1 MDYSTETLNVQFLN
15 NAFIDKLD
23 QGLTK
28 EAGAA
33 MSTFVRQKLREDG
46 FARKIFT
53 PMMITASDLDRGL
66 DDQPRVIIEKEPDS
80 IAATLPLSGKEEIR
94 YFKGSRYEVGF
105 YKIESKEFVKSK
117 FELATYK
124 TDIRHILQENSV
136 KDLQKEEDSNLLK
149 GLAGIFATRQAAAVA
164 GDRDFPAEA
173 QNANYLTAA
182 SLDGV
187 TVVDKLMQLIQFLVD
202 DFQKPGKLLISHQLY
217 LAVLREPATQ
227 LGDTFATDAFKNGA
241 IEGFY
246 GFEFVTTNKSDLL
259 SSDFF
264 DNGVPSTTR
273 ATKGDIAIA
282 FAPEAYLGQFYS
294 LQEPTVF
301 LKSEADM
308 ISFKTYE
315 SIAIGIGNTLSFI
328 CGQIDPRLQVKLGG
342 R

>member
-1 MDYSTETLNVQFLN
+1 MDYATETLNVQFLN
-15 NAFIDKLD
+15 NAFIDKMD

-46 FARKIFT
+46 FARKVFT
-53 PMMITASDLDRGL
+53 PMMVTASDLDRGL

-136 KDLQKEEDSNLLK
+136 KDLQKVEDSNLIT
-149 GLAGIFATRQAAAVA
+149 GLGTIFGTRQAATDAA
-164 GDRDFPAEA
+164 DRDFPAEA
-173 QNANYLTAA
+173 QDAKFLTNATLT
-182 SLDGV
+182 GV
-187 TVVDKLMQLIQFLVD
+187 TVVDKLMQLIQLMVD

-217 LAVLREPATQ
+217 LSVLREPATQ
-227 LGDTFATDAFKNGA
+227 LGDSFATDAFKTGA

-246 GFEFVTTNKSDLL
+246 GFEFITSNKSDLL
-259 SSDFF
+259 SSAFV
-264 DNGVPSTTR
+264 NTGVPSTSR

-315 SIAIGIGNTLSFI
+315 SIGIGIGNTKAFI
-328 CGQIDPRLQVKLGG
+328 IGQIDPRL
-342 R
+342 

>member
-46 FARKIFT
+46 FCRKIFNAQ
-53 PMMITASDLDRGL
+53 MVTASDLDRGL

-80 IAATLPLSGKEEIR
+80 VSATIPLSGKGEVR

-105 YKIESKEFVKSK
+105 YKIESAEFKKSK
-117 FELATYK
+117 FELSTYK

-136 KDLQKEEDSNLLK
+136 KDIQKEEDSNLLK
-149 GLAGIFATRQAAAVA
+149 GLAAIFKSRNADSTVA
-164 GDRDFPAEA
+164 NNDFPSEA
-173 QNANYLTAA
+173 QNAKYLTAA

-187 TVVDKLMQLIQFLVD
+187 TVVDKLMQLVQFLVD

-227 LGDTFATDAFKNGA
+227 LGDTHASNAFKDGSLDS
-241 IEGFY
+241 FY
-246 GFEFVTTNKSDLL
+246 GFEFITSNKSDLL
-259 SSDFF
+259 SSAFLDSG
-264 DNGVPSTTR
+264 NPSASR

-282 FAPEAYLGQFYS
+282 FAPEQYLGQMYS
-294 LQEPTVF
+294 LQEPSVY
-301 LKSEADM
+301 LKAEADM

-315 SIAIGIGNTLSFI
+315 SVGVGIGNTKAFVI
-328 CGQIDPRLQVKLGG
+328 GQISPRL
-342 R
+342 

>member
-15 NAFIDKLD
+15 NAFIEKLD

-46 FARKIFT
+46 FTRKIFT
-53 PMMITASDLDRGL
+53 PLMVTASDLDRGL

-80 IAATLPLSGKEEIR
+80 IAATLPLSGKDEVR

-149 GLAGIFATRQAAAVA
+149 GLSTIFKSAARNA
-164 GDRDFPAEA
+164 DFTEDVSTSGFLSAS
-173 QNANYLTAA
+173 
-182 SLDGV
+182 SLDGT
-187 TVVDKLMQLIQFLVD
+187 TVIDKLMQLIQFLVD
-202 DFQKPGKLLISHQLY
+202 DYQKPGKLLISHQLY

-227 LGDTFATDAFKNGA
+227 LGDQFASDAFKTGA
-241 IEGFY
+241 VDGFY
-246 GFEFVTTNKSDLL
+246 GFEFITTNKSDLL
-259 SSDFF
+259 SSTFMTT
-264 DNGVPSTTR
+264 GVPSTNR

-282 FAPEAYLGQFYS
+282 FAPEEYLGQFYS

-308 ISFKTYE
+308 ISFHTYE
-315 SIAIGIGNTLSFI
+315 AIGIGIGNTKAFVI
-328 CGQIDPRLQVKLGG
+328 GQISPRM
-342 R
+342 

>member
-53 PMMITASDLDRGL
+53 PMMVTASDLDRGL

-80 IAATLPLSGKEEIR
+80 VAATLPLSGKDEIR

-105 YKIESKEFVKSK
+105 YKIESKEFIKSK

-136 KDLQKEEDSNLLK
+136 KDLQKEEDSNLLT
-149 GLAGIFATRQAAAVA
+149 GLGGVFAMRQSAAVSD
-164 GDRDFPAEA
+164 DRDFPLEA
-173 QNANYLTAA
+173 QNAKYLTEL
-182 SLDGV
+182 SLTGL
-187 TVVDKLMQLIQFLVD
+187 TVVDKLMQMVQFLVD
-202 DFQKPGKLLISHQLY
+202 DFQKPGKLLLSHQLY

-227 LGDTFATDAFKNGA
+227 LGDTHATNAFKTGA
-241 IEGFY
+241 IDSFY
-246 GFEFVTTNKSDLL
+246 GFEFVTSNKSDLL
-259 SSDFF
+259 STDFI
-264 DNGVPSTTR
+264 DSGVPSTVR
-273 ATKGDIAIA
+273 ANKGNIAIA

-315 SIAIGIGNTLSFI
+315 AIGIGLGNTKAFI
-328 CGQIDPRLQVKLGG
+328 IGEIDPRL
-342 R
+342 

>member
-1 MDYSTETLNVQFLN
+1 
-15 NAFIDKLD
+15 
-23 QGLTK
+23 
-28 EAGAA
+28 
-33 MSTFVRQKLREDG
+33 
-46 FARKIFT
+46 
-53 PMMITASDLDRGL
+53 MMVTASDLDRGL

-80 IAATLPLSGKEEIR
+80 IAATLPLSGKDEVR

-136 KDLQKEEDSNLLK
+136 KDLQKEEDSNLLT
-149 GLAGIFATRQAAAVA
+149 GLGTIMKTRTA
-164 GDRDFPAEA
+164 DFSTETGLGT
-173 QNANYLTAA
+173 NGYLTST

-187 TVVDKLMQLIQFLVD
+187 TVVDKLMQLIQFMVD

-217 LAVLREPATQ
+217 LSVLREPATQ
-227 LGDTFATDAFKNGA
+227 LGDQFASEAFKNGA
-241 IEGFY
+241 IDSFY
-246 GFEFVTTNKSDLL
+246 GFEFVTSNKSDLL
-259 SSDFF
+259 SSDFIRT
-264 DNGVPSTTR
+264 GVPGTDR

-315 SIAIGIGNTLSFI
+315 AIGIGIGNTKAFI
-328 CGQIDPRLQVKLGG
+328 IGQIDPRL
-342 R
+342 

>member
-1 MDYSTETLNVQFLN
+1 
-15 NAFIDKLD
+15 
-23 QGLTK
+23 
-28 EAGAA
+28 
-33 MSTFVRQKLREDG
+33 
-46 FARKIFT
+46 
-53 PMMITASDLDRGL
+53 MMVTASDLDRGL

-136 KDLQKEEDSNLLK
+136 KDLQKEEDSNLIT
-149 GLAGIFATRQAAAVA
+149 GLGQIFRTRTT
-164 GDRDFPAEA
+164 DFAE
-173 QNANYLTAA
+173 NPTNGFLTAT

-187 TVVDKLMQLIQFLVD
+187 TVVDKLMQLIQFMVD

-227 LGDTFATDAFKNGA
+227 LGDKFASEAFQNGA
-241 IEGFY
+241 MDKFY
-246 GFEFVTTNKSDLL
+246 GFEFITSNKSDLL
-259 SSDFF
+259 SSEFLTS
-264 DNGVPSTTR
+264 GTPGTTR

-282 FAPEAYLGQFYS
+282 FAPETYLGQFYS

-315 SIAIGIGNTLSFI
+315 SIGIGIGNTKAFVI
-328 CGQIDPRLQVKLGG
+328 G
-342 R
+342 

>member
-53 PMMITASDLDRGL
+53 PMMVTASDLDRGL

-80 IAATLPLSGKEEIR
+80 IAATLPLSGKDEIK

-136 KDLQKEEDSNLLK
+136 KDLQKEEDSNLIK
-149 GLAGIFATRQAAAVA
+149 GLATVMKSRAADFAEDISTS
-164 GDRDFPAEA
+164 GF
-173 QNANYLTAA
+173 LSSTT
-182 SLDGV
+182 LDGA

-227 LGDTFATDAFKNGA
+227 LGDTFATDAFKTGA
-241 IEGFY
+241 IDGFY
-246 GFEFVTTNKSDLL
+246 GFEFITSNKSDLL
-259 SSDFF
+259 SSDFITS
-264 DNGVPSTTR
+264 GVPSTDR

-282 FAPEAYLGQFYS
+282 FAPEQYLGQFYS

-315 SIAIGIGNTLSFI
+315 AIGIGLGNTKAFI
-328 CGQIDPRLQVKLGG
+328 IGQIDPRL
-342 R
+342 

>member
-53 PMMITASDLDRGL
+53 PMMVTASDLDRGL

-105 YKIESKEFVKSK
+105 YKIESKEFIKSK

-136 KDLQKEEDSNLLK
+136 KDLQKEEDSNLLR
-149 GLAGIFATRQAAAVA
+149 GLGTIMKTRTA
-164 GDRDFPAEA
+164 DFPLETDLATKGH
-173 QNANYLTAA
+173 LTAI

-187 TVVDKLMQLIQFLVD
+187 SVVDKLMQLIQFMVD

-227 LGDTFATDAFKNGA
+227 LGDQFASEAFKSGSMDS
-241 IEGFY
+241 FY
-246 GFEFVTTNKSDLL
+246 GFEFVTSNKSDLL
-259 SSDFF
+259 SSSFIAT
-264 DNGVPSTTR
+264 GVPSTNR
-273 ATKGDIAIA
+273 ATKGDIAVA

-315 SIAIGIGNTLSFI
+315 SIGIGIGNMKAFI
-328 CGQIDPRLQVKLGG
+328 IGQIDPRL
-342 R
+342 

>member
-46 FARKIFT
+46 FSRKIFT
-53 PMMITASDLDRGL
+53 PMMVTASDLDRGL

-80 IAATLPLSGKEEIR
+80 IAATLPLSGKDEIR

-136 KDLQKEEDSNLLK
+136 KDLQKQEDTNLLK
-149 GLAGIFATRQAAAVA
+149 GLAGVFKTRPEA
-164 GDRDFPAEA
+164 DFGEDVSVKG
-173 QNANYLTAA
+173 YLTAK
-182 SLDGV
+182 SLNGA
-187 TVVDKLMQLIQFLVD
+187 TVIDKLMQLIQFLVD

-227 LGDTFATDAFKNGA
+227 LGDAFASDAFKTGA

-246 GFEFVTTNKSDLL
+246 GFEFVTTNKSDIL
-259 SSDFF
+259 SSEFIET
-264 DNGVPSTTR
+264 GTPSKTR

-315 SIAIGIGNTLSFI
+315 AIGMGLGNTKAFVI
-328 CGQIDPRLQVKLGG
+328 GQIDPRL
-342 R
+342 

>member
-53 PMMITASDLDRGL
+53 PMMVTASDLDRGL

-105 YKIESKEFVKSK
+105 YKIESKEFIKSK
-117 FELATYK
+117 FELSTYK

-136 KDLQKEEDSNLLK
+136 KDLQKEEDSNLLT
-149 GLAGIFATRQAAAVA
+149 GLGQIFRTRTT
-164 GDRDFPAEA
+164 DFAEDPT
-173 QNANYLTAA
+173 NGYLTST

-187 TVVDKLMQLIQFLVD
+187 TVVDKLMQMVQFLVD
-202 DFQKPGKLLISHQLY
+202 DFQKPGKLLLSHQLY

-227 LGDTFATDAFKNGA
+227 LGDAHATAAFKTGA
-241 IEGFY
+241 IDTFY
-246 GFEFVTTNKSDLL
+246 GFEIITSNKSDLL
-259 SSDFF
+259 SSDFLTT
-264 DNGVPSTTR
+264 GAPSKDR

-282 FAPEAYLGQFYS
+282 FAPEQYLGQFYS

-315 SIAIGIGNTLSFI
+315 AIGIGIGNTQAFI
-328 CGQIDPRLQVKLGG
+328 IGQIDPRL
-342 R
+342 

>member
-1 MDYSTETLNVQFLN
+1 MQYSTNTLNVQFMN
-15 NAFIDKLD
+15 NAFIEKLD

-28 EAGAA
+28 EAGVA

-46 FARKIFT
+46 FSRKIFT
-53 PMMITASDLDRGL
+53 PMMVTASDLDRGL

-80 IAATLPLSGKEEIR
+80 IAATLPLSGSDEIR

-149 GLAGIFATRQAAAVA
+149 GLATIFKGRAADFTADTSLATN
-164 GDRDFPAEA
+164 G
-173 QNANYLTAA
+173 YLTA
-182 SLDGV
+182 STLDGT
-187 TVVDKLMQLIQFLVD
+187 TVVDKLMQLVQFLVD
-202 DFQKPGKLLISHQLY
+202 DFQKPGKLLVSHQLY

-227 LGDTFATDAFKNGA
+227 LGDQFASDAFNKGTIDN
-241 IEGFY
+241 FY
-246 GFEFVTTNKSDLL
+246 GFKFITSNKSDLL
-259 SSDFF
+259 SSDFLKDATF
-264 DNGVPSTTR
+264 GIPSTSR

-282 FAPEAYLGQFYS
+282 FAPEEYLGQFYS

-301 LKSEADM
+301 LKAEADM
-308 ISFKTYE
+308 VSFKTYE
-315 SIAIGIGNTLSFI
+315 SIGVGIGNTKAFVI
-328 CGQIDPRLQVKLGG
+328 GQISPRL
-342 R
+342 